1 MSEQNT
7 TKTVS
12 EQEVIAMLQEL
23 PIPITITESNGE
35 YLWDC
40 MKRQDT
46 AEDLFG
52 AVREALQYLIHHPGD
67 LG

>member
-7 TKTVS
+7 TKKIS
-12 EQEVIAMLQEL
+12 EQKVIAMLQEL
-23 PIPITITESNGE
+23 PIPITITQSNGQ

-46 AEDLFG
+46 AEDMLG
-52 AVREALQYLIHHPGD
+52 AVGEAVQYLIHHPGD